1 MYCRRNIRKLIEE
14 YNAAAPAD
22 KPATELIRFR
32 NAVVALK
39 AAPSRLAPPHTQANR
54 YDDYVYIH
62 QQSMAGHPSSDP
74 GPHPGHRGPMFFP
87 WHREFLR
94 RFEQDLRAVSG
105 DPTIC
110 LPYWDWSVDKAPA
123 DPGYPFFTE
132 FLGGNGTGSG
142 IVVADGVFAK
152 ANGWNLTIADAYDN
166 NPQHVANLSSLQRQ
180 LGVGAPVLPIGGA
193 VTGALAE
200 TTYDT
205 EPWNRTTP
213 GSDSFRNLVEGWV
226 GPQAGPN
233 THNRVHVWVGGSM
246 LPGTSPNDP
255 VFFLNHAKE
264 DELWA
269 VWMQKYP
276 AVARYLPLDGEPLP
290 AGHTHLKRLSDH
302 MDSLAEYFGGATLD
316 RPSDLLD
323 HKSITWY
330 DTDLPD
336 IVLESG
342 PAVGF
347 TDVPAGLTLGRKI
360 RFRIRSCRPVY
371 LSVTASPTGNFSV
384 VGGPDF
390 VVIPSRAND
399 FETLEVEVRFHAVG
413 ANVQV
418 AAVDLQ
424 AAVNDD
430 EGYYAANPGDAFVV
444 GTFHVELVASNIVTT
459 SSSIALVLDRSGSMT
474 DVVAGGLTKNLLMK
488 SAVGVLHSLMHDDD
502 EIGIARFDDVADA
515 ILTMSPKSAGLG
527 TVLTGPDLDPRG
539 ATSIGAGLLVGS
551 ALLNGPGASHPN
563 KALLILT
570 DGNEN
575 TAPLVSSLPPGTVN
589 QPTFAV
595 GFGLPSQVSAP
606 VLSQLSGNSGGYLLI
621 TGAMSTSAERF
632 MLAKY
637 FIQILKDATLNQ
649 TVVDPAG
656 RLLWNQGA
664 QTVPF
669 SLTEADLS
677 VDIVVLC
684 PVPQLLELTVTTPS
698 GAVITRDSPAAEP
711 NVNYVMDADVAYFRL
726 LLPALTADP
735 AGSHRGS
742 WEARLRLRDPKDV
755 LEELEK
761 EGDDRTIQAFLRALR
776 EWAAGEPVPYNL
788 SVHTYSNL
796 RLDAAVLQKS
806 FAPGADATIV
816 ASLREHD
823 QPLTAAAKV
832 WAEVR
837 HPDGMMT
844 QVELAEVGD
853 GRYAVDYPLKL
864 AGAYQIL
871 VRAAGRSPSNGT
883 FTREKVLT
891 AGVWEG
897 GDRPWEPRLES
908 KDRDGQEDLGGLRD
922 LVGKLPGSAAVRER
936 LSRAGFDLKALR
948 DALVAADRPGAESEP
963 EVVSVDDP
971 VARRELVSEL
981 TEQARAATPE
991 LSTPVIRR
999 PKLVGVPGNLFVENP
1014 EPIEPPEPDHEHGR
1028 LGHDD
1033 HDDQPES

>member
-1 MYCRRNIRKLIEE
+1 MYFRRNVRKLIEE

-22 KPATELIRFR
+22 KPATELMRFR

-39 AAPSRLAPPHTQANR
+39 AAPSQLAPPHTQANR
-54 YDDYVYIH
+54 YDDYVYVH
-62 QQSMAGHPSSDP
+62 QQSMAGHPSGDP

-94 RFEQDLRAVSG
+94 RFEQDLRTVSG

-110 LPYWDWSVDKAPA
+110 LPYWNWSVDKVPA
-123 DPGYPFFTE
+123 DSGYPFFTE
-132 FLGGNGTGSG
+132 FLGGDGTGPG
-142 IVVADGVFAK
+142 AVVADGVFAK
-152 ANGWNLTIADAYDN
+152 ANGWNLAIADAYDN

-180 LGVGAPVLPIGGA
+180 LGVGAAVLPVEAA
-193 VTGALAE
+193 VSGALAE
-200 TTYDT
+200 TTYDAK
-205 EPWNRTTP
+205 PWNRTTP

-226 GPQAGPN
+226 GPQPGSN

-276 AVARYLPLDGEPLP
+276 AEARYLPLDTEPLP

-316 RPSDLLD
+316 RPIDLLD

-347 TDVPAGLTLGRKI
+347 TDVPAGLTVGRKI
-360 RFRIRSCRPVY
+360 RFRVRSCRPVY
-371 LSVTASPTGNFSV
+371 FSLTASPTGNFSV

-390 VVIPSRAND
+390 LVVPQPAND

-424 AAVNDD
+424 AVVIDD
-430 EGYYAANPGDAFVV
+430 EGYYAASPGDAFVV
-444 GTFHVELVASNIVTT
+444 GTFHVELVASSIVTT
-459 SSSIALVLDRSGSMT
+459 SSSIALVLDRSGSMA
-474 DVVAGGLTKNLLMK
+474 DVVTGGRTKNVLLK
-488 SAVGVLHSLMHDDD
+488 SATGVLHSLMHDDD
-502 EIGIARFDDVADA
+502 EIGIARFDHVADA
-515 ILTMSPKSAGLG
+515 ILTMSPKAAGLG

-539 ATSIGAGLLVGS
+539 ATGIGAGLLVGS
-551 ALLNGPGASHPN
+551 ALVNGAGASHPN
-563 KALLILT
+563 KAVLVLT

-589 QPTFAV
+589 QTTFAI
-595 GFGLPSQVSAP
+595 GFGLPGQVSAP

-621 TGAMSTSAERF
+621 TGAMNSSAERF
-632 MLAKY
+632 TLAKY

-656 RLLWNQGA
+656 QLLWNQSA
-664 QTVPF
+664 QTNSF

-677 VDIVVLC
+677 VDIVALC
-684 PVPQLLELTVTTPS
+684 PVPQLLDFTLTTPS
-698 GAVITRDSPAAEP
+698 GVVITRDSSAVEP
-711 NVNYVMDADVAYFRL
+711 NVSYVVDPDVAYYRL
-726 LLPALTADP
+726 LLPALTAGP

-742 WEARLRLRDPKDV
+742 WEATLRLRDPREV
-755 LEELEK
+755 LEELEE
-761 EGDDRTIQAFLRALR
+761 EGDDRAIQAFLRALR
-776 EWAAGEPVPYNL
+776 EWADQPVPYNL

-796 RLDAAVLQKS
+796 RLDAALLQKS
-806 FAPGADATIV
+806 FVPGADAAIV
-816 ASLREHD
+816 ASLREYD
-823 QPLTAAAKV
+823 LPLTAAAKV
-832 WAEVR
+832 WVEVR
-837 HPDGMMT
+837 MPDGST
-844 QVELAEVGD
+844 AKLELAEVGE
-853 GRYAVDYPLKL
+853 GRYALDYQLRL
-864 AGAYQIL
+864 AGQYQFL
-871 VRAAGRSPSNGT
+871 LRAVGRSPSNGS
-883 FTREKVLT
+883 FSREKVLT

-897 GDRPWEPRLES
+897 GDKPWEPAPDGE
-908 KDRDGQEDLGGLRD
+908 DGDGQEDFGGLRD

-948 DALVAADRPGAESEP
+948 DALAAVAPGQPTTEP
-963 EVVSVDDP
+963 EPDEVSVDDP
-971 VARRELVSEL
+971 EERRELVAEL
-981 TEQARAATPE
+981 TEQARAAIPE
-991 LSTPVIRR
+991 LSTPVVRR
-999 PKLVGVPGNLFVENP
+999 PRLPGVPGNLFVDDPEP
-1014 EPIEPPEPDHEHGR
+1014 IEPIEPPEPDH
-1028 LGHDD
+1028 D
-1033 HDDQPES
+1033 HDHDH